1 VATST
6 LKEIVPKLRDLMAG
20 KSVDV
25 GGHEAR
31 MLWAGQ
37 PDVPI
42 LMPASGPRNLR
53 LAGALAD
60 IVMMQVGVNPEACR
74 WGVEQVRAGAEA
86 AGRNPDEVEI
96 TLYTAMWVS
105 DDLAEARRMTRWCA
119 ACACNHLS
127 EVARRV
133 PDHGMPEPIMRLVN
147 LPRGDYDYEGHLD
160 PSVDRSEYP
169 DEIVDDFAFNGTP
182 ERILEMLEAL
192 AEVGVD
198 EVAPC
203 YLNGRIEEMETV
215 GREIVPRLAALRA

>member
-1 VATST
+1 
-6 LKEIVPKLRDLMAG
+6 
-20 KSVDV
+20 
-25 GGHEAR
+25 
-31 MLWAGQ
+31 
-37 PDVPI
+37 
-42 LMPASGPRNLR
+42 
-53 LAGALAD
+53 
-60 IVMMQVGVNPEACR
+60 
-74 WGVEQVRAGAEA
+74 
-86 AGRNPDEVEI
+86 
-96 TLYTAMWVS
+96 
-105 DDLAEARRMTRWCA
+105 
-119 ACACNHLS
+119 
-127 EVARRV
+127 
-133 PDHGMPEPIMRLVN
+133 MPEPIMRLVN